1 MRALVTGGTSGIGAA
16 IVERLCSQE
25 AAVVFTGRDSGRG
38 LDVEKRTGAS
48 FVQADVRDPERVRA
62 SVRAASKLLGGLD
75 ALVLNAGVLHDA
87 PLSDTSDEAWDAVLE
102 TNLVGSYLY
111 AVACLSMLRAS
122 ANASI
127 TAISSDAGVWGE
139 TSIGAYSVSKRALNT
154 LVQTLAVETGPA
166 RVRVNAVCPGLGA
179 ASARARGHRRGRCGR
194 GRLLRL
200 ARRGLLQRLAPAR
213 RRRHARVAP
222 GERRRGATGRGMT
235 TLYRLERRAA
245 LVTGGTSGIGKAC
258 VIRLREEGMRVA
270 FTGRSRER
278 GEAVAAETGAGFI
291 ECDHRDREASDRAVE
306 QALDLADGRL
316 DALVANAGILFQ
328 GSIEATPEDVF
339 RELLEINLTALF
351 RVSRRCFGPMRDH
364 GGGSMIH
371 IASDAGIRAVHEIA
385 AYSVTKAGVIAAAE
399 LFSAEGAP
407 YGIRSNAVC
416 PGDIAPGVQAT
427 CIARHSGQGLGLR

>member
-1 MRALVTGGTSGIGAA
+1 
-16 IVERLCSQE
+16 
-25 AAVVFTGRDSGRG
+25 
-38 LDVEKRTGAS
+38 
-48 FVQADVRDPERVRA
+48 
-62 SVRAASKLLGGLD
+62 
-75 ALVLNAGVLHDA
+75 
-87 PLSDTSDEAWDAVLE
+87 
-102 TNLVGSYLY
+102 
-111 AVACLSMLRAS
+111 
-122 ANASI
+122 
-127 TAISSDAGVWGE
+127 
-139 TSIGAYSVSKRALNT
+139 
-154 LVQTLAVETGPA
+154 
-166 RVRVNAVCPGLGA
+166 
-179 ASARARGHRRGRCGR
+179 
-194 GRLLRL
+194 
-200 ARRGLLQRLAPAR
+200 
-213 RRRHARVAP
+213 
-222 GERRRGATGRGMT
+222 MT

-427 CIARHSGQGLGLR
+427 PTGHEDHAEDPAGWVLPPSGRFGTGEDVAALVAWLVSDESVHMTGATLRIDGATGAAMRALTRG